1 MKLKLF
7 LSVVMGVCTLISYSA
22 NIAAD
27 QPQAKAKTNDN
38 QMTKVELQTSLGNI
52 VVELY
57 NETPQHRDNFIKL
70 VKEGYYD
77 GVLFHRVIKD
87 FMIQTGDGNS
97 KTAGPNDMLGDGD
110 PGYTIPAEFV
120 YPKYFH
126 KRGALAAARTGD
138 QVNPER
144 RSSGSQFYIVTGKIY
159 GSDELKMMTQR
170 MADMRKQDI
179 FRRLVTENHERIQAL
194 QEAQDQAGILDLQ
207 NELIQ
212 LTEAEAAKA
221 PFSLN
226 KILPEGMCG
235 AVEKEDVGIL
245 HLLHNLIIHLGRTV
259 HPSVR
264 IDPDVPVAHDGL
276 HQRTEGIP
284 HHGYRLQRNASVSCP
299 MVTDDVKMR
308 LPSLCGMLSS
318 PLMAYPDIKVN
329 VIRTGNR
336 VSRIIIRKRPV
347 LPACLLSW

>member
-1 MKLKLF
+1 MKKNLF
-7 LSVVMGVCTLISYSA
+7 LSIVMAAFTLMSCSA
-22 NIAAD
+22 NNAEGNAEAAKKSKSD
-27 QPQAKAKTNDN
+27 DN
-38 QMTKVELQTSLGNI
+38 KMTKVELETSLGNI

-97 KTAGPNDMLGDGD
+97 KTAGPETTLGDGD

-159 GSDELKMMTQR
+159 SLDELQMMTKR
-170 MADMRKQDI
+170 MADVKKQDI
-179 FRRLVTENHERIQAL
+179 FRRLVTENSAKINELQKAQDTAGIQA
-194 QEAQDQAGILDLQ
+194 LQ

-212 LTEAEAAKA
+212 QTEAEAAQT
-221 PFSLN
+221 PFTLTDEQLN
-226 KILPEGMCG
+226 AYTSIGGTPHLDGQYTVFGEVVEGM
-235 AVEKEDVGIL
+235 DVVDKIQ
-245 HLLHNLIIHLGRTV
+245 NTTTGRMDRPTV
-259 HPSVR
+259 
-264 IDPDVPVAHDGL
+264 
-276 HQRTEGIP
+276 
-284 HHGYRLQRNASVSCP
+284 
-299 MVTDDVKMR
+299 
-308 LPSLCGMLSS
+308 
-318 PLMAYPDIKVN
+318 DI
-329 VIRTGNR
+329 
-336 VSRIIIRKRPV
+336 RIIKAKIVK
-347 LPACLLSW
+347 